1 MSEEKKRALVER
13 YEMDSSI
20 AYDVTND
27 ELDVLL
33 NELGEMEPIVDAIN
47 VRAGA
52 SIEQR
57 AADIGC
63 DPEDFAYE
71 IQGF

>member
-1 MSEEKKRALVER
+1 MTDEEIQALVER
-13 YEMDSSI
+13 YECDSSI
-20 AYDVTND
+20 AYDVSDD

-33 NELGEMEPIVDAIN
+33 NALGEMEPIVDAIN

-52 SIEQR
+52 STEQR

-63 DPEDFAYE
+63 SPEDFLMCSYP
-71 IQGF
+71 

>member
-1 MSEEKKRALVER
+1 MSDEEKRALIER

-20 AYDVTND
+20 AYDVTDD

-33 NELGEMEPIVDAIN
+33 NSLGEMEPIVDAIN

-63 DPEDFAYE
+63 DPEDFLMCSYP
-71 IQGF
+71 